1 MNNIKLNVSLI
12 IYSTI
17 FALLLVPSTTFTN
30 QFLAKTTFAIENQT
44 SVNINK
50 LDGKYVSIIQTI
62 RSLLEQVSTMYQSG
76 NYQKTN
82 QLAIT
87 AYLDNY
93 EYLEAP
99 LEKKEYGDL
108 MKEIEL
114 LMRVNLRDAIEE
126 KVPQEPLDK
135 TIDEINVKLFD
146 TVGIL
151 YNH

>member
-1 MNNIKLNVSLI
+1 MKNTKLNLCL

-17 FALLLVPSTTFTN
+17 FILLFVSSTALTN
-30 QFLAKTTFAIENQT
+30 KFSVKNTFAIENQT

-50 LDGKYVSIIQTI
+50 FDGKYVSIIQTI

-76 NYQKTN
+76 NYQKAN

-99 LEKKEYGDL
+99 LEKKGYGDL

-126 KVPQEPLDK
+126 KVPQEQLDK
-135 TIDEINVKLFD
+135 IIDEINVKLFD

-151 YNH
+151 DNH

>member
-1 MNNIKLNVSLI
+1 MNNIKLNSSLT
-12 IYSTI
+12 YSTI
-17 FALLLVPSTTFTN
+17 FVLLLVPSTTFTN

-44 SVNINK
+44 GVNINK

-76 NYQKTN
+76 NYQKAN

-99 LEKKEYGDL
+99 LKKKGYGDL

-126 KVPQEPLDK
+126 KVPQELLDK
-135 TIDEINVKLFD
+135 IIDEINVKLFD
-146 TVGIL
+146 TVES
-151 YNH
+151 

>member
-1 MNNIKLNVSLI
+1 MNNIKLNSSL

-17 FALLLVPSTTFTN
+17 FVLLLVPSTTFTN

-44 SVNINK
+44 GVNINK

-76 NYQKTN
+76 NYQKAN

-99 LEKKEYGDL
+99 LKKKD
-108 MKEIEL
+108 MEI
-114 LMRVNLRDAIEE
+114 
-126 KVPQEPLDK
+126 
-135 TIDEINVKLFD
+135 
-146 TVGIL
+146 
-151 YNH
+151 

>member
-1 MNNIKLNVSLI
+1 
-12 IYSTI
+12 
-17 FALLLVPSTTFTN
+17 
-30 QFLAKTTFAIENQT
+30 
-44 SVNINK
+44 
-50 LDGKYVSIIQTI
+50 
-62 RSLLEQVSTMYQSG
+62 MYQSG
-76 NYQKTN
+76 NYQKAN

-99 LEKKEYGDL
+99 LEKKGYGKL

-126 KVPQEPLDK
+126 KVPQEQLDK

>member
-1 MNNIKLNVSLI
+1 MKNIKLNLCL

-17 FALLLVPSTTFTN
+17 FILLLVSSTALTN
-30 QFLAKTTFAIENQT
+30 QFSVKTTFAIENQT

-50 LDGKYVSIIQTI
+50 FDGKYVSIIQTI

-76 NYQKTN
+76 NYQKAN

-99 LEKKEYGDL
+99 LEKKGYGDL

-114 LMRVNLRDAIEE
+114 LMRGNLRDAIEE
-126 KVPQEPLDK
+126 KVPQEQLDK
-135 TIDEINVKLFD
+135 IIDEINVKLFD

-151 YNH
+151 DNH

>member
-1 MNNIKLNVSLI
+1 MKNIKLNLLL

-17 FALLLVPSTTFTN
+17 FILLLVSSTILTN
-30 QFLAKTTFAIENQT
+30 QFSVKTTFGIENQT

-50 LDGKYVSIIQTI
+50 FDGKYVSIIQTI

-76 NYQKTN
+76 NYQKAN

-99 LEKKEYGDL
+99 LEKKGYGDL

-114 LMRVNLRDAIEE
+114 LMRGNLRDAIEE
-126 KVPQEPLDK
+126 KVPQEQLDK
-135 TIDEINVKLFD
+135 IIDEINVKLFD
-146 TVGIL
+146 TVGNL
-151 YNH
+151 DNH

>member
-1 MNNIKLNVSLI
+1 MKNLKLNLSL

-17 FALLLVPSTTFTN
+17 FILLLVSSTTLTN
-30 QFLAKTTFAIENQT
+30 QFSVKTTFGIENQT

-50 LDGKYVSIIQTI
+50 FDGKYVSIIQTI

-76 NYQKTN
+76 NYQKAN
-82 QLAIT
+82 QLATT

-99 LEKKEYGDL
+99 LEKKGYGDL

-114 LMRVNLRDAIEE
+114 LMRGNLRDAIEE
-126 KVPQEPLDK
+126 KVPQEQLDRLLMK
-135 TIDEINVKLFD
+135 
-146 TVGIL
+146 
-151 YNH
+151 